1 MQHLTKSAPHA
12 VLIRRHAHLLTIVGA
27 LLLTWLP
34 ILTLAPAVVAQEATP
49 GQATLTGPVGI
60 APQELTSE
68 HLAELEAYIVDLLA
82 ATAVPGAAVAV
93 VQNGEVV
100 YQQGFGVRTLGE
112 DNPVT
117 PDTLML
123 VGSTQKSMT
132 SLLAATLVDA
142 GSLEWDSR
150 LVDLLPGF
158 ATADPELTRR
168 LTVAD
173 AFCACSGLPRRDLE
187 LVFNGDDLSAEELV
201 ASLAEIDPVA
211 PFGEAFQYSNQMYA
225 AGGYAVAAA
234 AGEPEAGLHDAY
246 VAALTEHVME
256 PIGMASSTFS
266 FTAAEATGDYAVPH
280 AKDLSG
286 AYEELSMAQEEGFV
300 HAVAPAGGLWS
311 NAREMATYLATV
323 VGQGLAP
330 SGTRIV
336 SAENLERTWE
346 QRVATTPEAFPSPTL
361 AQAYAGYALGWV
373 VGDYAGQPMLSH
385 SGTTLG
391 FTSQIAVWPEA
402 DLGIVVLMNGA
413 GAGLPAQAVQFRLAE
428 LLFAQP
434 AEIEALVTQSLG
446 GGEQQ
451 QAAAAT
457 QLGEQVDPE
466 QVAPLLGLYHNAALG
481 DVSLVLDDGRLML
494 DAGEFQT
501 ELRPLLDDQDGGTSY
516 VALDPPVASRPMV
529 LRMGADGTPEL
540 VIPPV
545 FGKEYVFK
553 PTR

>member
-1 MQHLTKSAPHA
+1 LHHFTKPAPNA
-12 VLIRRHAHLLTIVGA
+12 VLIRRRARFLTIVGA

-34 ILTLAPAVVAQEATP
+34 ILTLAPAVGAQEATP
-49 GQATLTGPVGI
+49 GQATPAIPAGV

-68 HLAELEAYIVDLLA
+68 QLTELEAYIADLLA

-100 YQQGFGVRTLGE
+100 YQEGFGVRALG
-112 DNPVT
+112 DNHPVT

-132 SLLAATLVDA
+132 SMLAATLVDA
-142 GSLEWDSR
+142 GDLQWDSR
-150 LVDLLPGF
+150 LVDLLSGF

-201 ASLAEIDPVA
+201 ASLAKIAPVA

-225 AGGYAVAAA
+225 AGGYAVAVA
-234 AGEPEAGLHDAY
+234 AGESEGGLHDAY
-246 VAALTEHVME
+246 VAALTEHVLE
-256 PIGMASSTFS
+256 PIGMATSTFS

-286 AYEELSMAQEEGFV
+286 AYEELSMTQEAAFV

-311 NAREMATYLATV
+311 SAREMAAYLQTV
-323 VGQGLAP
+323 LADGLAP
-330 SGTRIV
+330 DGTRVV
-336 SAENLERTWE
+336 SAENLERTWQ
-346 QRVATTPEAFPSPTL
+346 QRVATAPEDFPSPTL
-361 AQAYAGYALGWV
+361 ASAYAGYGLGWV
-373 VGDYAGQPMLSH
+373 VGNYAGQPMLSH

-391 FTSQIAVWPEA
+391 FTSQIAIWPEA

-434 AEIEALVTQSLG
+434 AEIEAMVTQSLSG
-446 GGEQQ
+446 TEQQ
-451 QAAAAT
+451 QAAAAA
-457 QLGEQVDPE
+457 QLGERVDAEAVTPF
-466 QVAPLLGLYHNAALG
+466 LGRYANAALG
-481 DVSLVLDDGRLML
+481 ELSLVLEEGRLVL
-494 DAGEFQT
+494 DWGEFRA
-501 ELRPLLDDQDGGTSY
+501 ELRPLVDEQDGVTSY
-516 VALDPPVASRPMV
+516 VVIDPPIASLPVVFR
-529 LRMGADGTPEL
+529 RGADGAPEL

-545 FGKEYVFK
+545 FGEEYVFEM
-553 PTR
+553 TG